1 MNSINHIINSIF
13 DLFFSPFSSIDPIY
27 GLCAIS
33 FLTTLIMLPIF
44 KYTSDQEAIRRTK
57 GRIMG
62 HLLEVRLFK
71 DDIRTVLSAQ
81 KNMLK
86 YNMIYLKHMLKP
98 LIFVMLPVA
107 VILIQTGLRYEY
119 RPLVPGET
127 AIVKVSLSNPDKLAG
142 NGGSGVLVSPA
153 GLKIETPP
161 LRINGGKEIYWRI
174 RAEKK
179 GEYDLKFRM
188 LDKEIN
194 KRVVVGEKLRRISSK
209 VLKGGLLNSF
219 IYPGEPSLTGDSGVE
234 YFEVIYPYGSVAL
247 FGWKTHWLVLFFIL
261 SLSFGFLLLKPFRV
275 SV

>member
-1 MNSINHIINSIF
+1 MNSINYVINSIF
-13 DLFFSPFSSIDPIY
+13 DLFFLPFSSIDPIY
-27 GLCAIS
+27 GLCAVS
-33 FLTTLIMLPIF
+33 FLTTVIMLPIF

-57 GRIMG
+57 SRIMG

-98 LIFVMLPVA
+98 LMFVMLPVV
-107 VILIQTGLRYEY
+107 VIIIQTGLRYEY
-119 RPLVPGET
+119 RPLHPGET
-127 AIVKVSLSNPDKLAG
+127 AIVKVRLNKPDKVTG
-142 NGGSGVLVSPA
+142 NDASGVLVSPE

-161 LRINGGKEIYWRI
+161 LRVNGGEEIYWRI

-188 LDKEIN
+188 PDMEIS
-194 KRVVVGEKLRRISSK
+194 KRVVVGEKLTRISPE
-209 VLKGGLLNSF
+209 VVEGGLINSF
-219 IYPGEPSLTGDSGVE
+219 LYPGEPSLNGDSGVE
-234 YFEVIYPYGSVAL
+234 YFKVKYPYGSVTL

-261 SLSFGFLLLKPFRV
+261 SLAFGFLLLKPFRV